1 MCTRALRSREWCFS
15 LSREE
20 IFAALSGVFEEVLGR
35 PVELHEQTT
44 AADVD
49 GWDSVAH
56 IMLILASE
64 RKFGV
69 RFEGVEIANASNV
82 GEFVTLVES
91 KQG

>member
-1 MCTRALRSREWCFS
+1 

-20 IFAALSGVFEEVLGR
+20 IFATLADVFEEVLGR
-35 PVELHEQTT
+35 PVQLHEQTT

-49 GWDSVAH
+49 SWDSVAH
-56 IMLILASE
+56 VMLILASE

-82 GEFVTLVES
+82 GEFVTLIES
-91 KQG
+91 KRG